1 MKNELPFA
9 DLSVGE
15 TFAFVL
21 VSGDVGWPCQK
32 VSATQYEFTD
42 PPDGDTTI
50 YTADSSQLVSQDV

>member
-1 MKNELPFA
+1 MTNQLLFA
-9 DLSVGE
+9 EIPVGE

-21 VSGDVGWPCQK
+21 ADSDVGWPCQK

-50 YTADSSQLVSQDV
+50 YTADGSQLVSLDV